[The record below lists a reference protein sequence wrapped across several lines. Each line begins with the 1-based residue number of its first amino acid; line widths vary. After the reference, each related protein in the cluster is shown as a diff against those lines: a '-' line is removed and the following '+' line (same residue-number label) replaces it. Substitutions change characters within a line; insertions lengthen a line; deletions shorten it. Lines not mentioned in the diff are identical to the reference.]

1 MYGILPYIVTQ
12 AGGKQKLT
20 FRVAPDLAKAL
31 RQLPNQTAFLEA
43 ALREA
48 LGQTCP
54 LCHGSGRTEDVH
66 LAVSDLKE
74 LRGVRRIDR
83 VTAAQLRSLVR
94 LGRALLATELELE
107 LTDPEEA
114 ELGFRLAR
122 QDEVLLAG
130 RLRRGDSELNLAH

>member
-1 MYGILPYIVTQ
+1 MADART
-12 AGGKQKLT
+12 KQKMT
-20 FRVAPDLAKAL
+20 FRIDPDLARSL

-43 ALREA
+43 ALRQA

-54 LCHGSGRTEDVH
+54 LCHGSGRTDDVH

-74 LRGVRRIDR
+74 FRGALQIDR

-94 LGRALLATELELE
+94 LGRALLATQLDLEPS
-107 LTDPEEA
+107 DQDD

-130 RLRRGDSELNLAH
+130 RLRRGDAELNPTH

>member
-1 MYGILPYIVTQ
+1 MPYDMTP
-12 AGGKQKLT
+12 AGAKQKMT
-20 FRVAPDLAKAL
+20 FRVAPELASAL

-43 ALREA
+43 ALRQA

-66 LAVSDLKE
+66 LEVSDLKE
-74 LRGVRRIDR
+74 VRGARRIDR

-94 LGRALLATELELE
+94 LGRALLATQLDLELA
-107 LTDPEEA
+107 DPDDA

-122 QDEVLLAG
+122 RDEVLLAG
-130 RLRRGDSELNLAH
+130 RLRRGDPELNLTH